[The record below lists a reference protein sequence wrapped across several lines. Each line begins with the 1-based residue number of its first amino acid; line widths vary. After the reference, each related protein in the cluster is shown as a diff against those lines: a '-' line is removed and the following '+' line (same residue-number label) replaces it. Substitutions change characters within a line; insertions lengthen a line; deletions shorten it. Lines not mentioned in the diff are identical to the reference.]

1 MTLTQRIAADHAAVL
16 EQLPET
22 VAPVERRRAAF
33 ALVGD
38 MGLPTSRDEN
48 WRYANLRALEKQRF
62 TPVLETLDASGLA
75 LPPAIEGFDRHVF
88 VDGRFAPHLSA
99 PVGERHGVTVRAQA
113 LSTTPLDELRGDAR
127 FAAVNLA
134 FATDA
139 LEVTATSADARGV
152 EVVFIAT
159 QPGQTAASYP
169 RLQVHTARGARLR
182 LIERHV
188 GPGDSAAFVN
198 AAITV
203 DLAEGSQLEH
213 VRWQSADPQTH
224 FIDTLLG
231 NVATDAAYTLHHVS
245 LGAQAA
251 RSTTRVRL
259 AGERATFRLGAVTVV
274 EGIQVC
280 DSYALVEHAAPAT
293 QTHETFRGV
302 AGGRSRVAFNGHIV
316 MRPGAVK
323 SASAQTLRSLLAG
336 PGAEANM
343 RPQLEIYTDDV
354 QASHGATAGK
364 LDDAMLF
371 YLLSRGIER
380 STAQSLLKWA
390 FLGEIVS
397 RIGIAPLRVQIEQAI
412 AAKFKGGDADV
423 ARELL

>member
-1 MTLTQRIAADHAAVL
+1 MTLSQRLADDHAAVIDR
-16 EQLPET
+16 LPDS
-22 VAPVERRRAAF
+22 VAPIERRRAAF
-33 ALVGD
+33 AVVSEA
-38 MGLPTSRDEN
+38 GLPTSRDEN
-48 WRYANLRALEKQRF
+48 WKYANLRALEKVRF
-62 TPVLETLDASGLA
+62 VPTIGATDDAALA
-75 LPPAIEGFDRHVF
+75 LPPSIEGFDRHVF
-88 VDGRFAPHLSA
+88 VDGRFAPGLS
-99 PVGERHGVTVRAQA
+99 VELGERDGVTVRAGA
-113 LSTTPLDELRGDAR
+113 LATTPLDELRGDAR

-139 LEVTATSADARGV
+139 LDVSATSATARGI
-152 EVVFIAT
+152 EVVFVAT
-159 QPGQTAASYP
+159 QAGQTAASYP
-169 RLQVHTARGARLR
+169 RLQVHAARGARLR
-182 LIERHV
+182 LIERHIGV
-188 GPGDSAAFVN
+188 GDVASFVN

-203 DLAEGSQLEH
+203 NLADGSQLEH
-213 VRWQSADPQTH
+213 VRWQAANPQAQ
-224 FIDTLLG
+224 FFDTLLG
-231 NVATDAAYTLHHVS
+231 TIATDAAYTLHHVS
-245 LGAQAA
+245 LGAQYA
-251 RSTTRVRL
+251 RSTSRVRL
-259 AGERATFRLGAVTVV
+259 AGERAAFRLGAVTVV

-280 DSYALVEHAAPAT
+280 DEYALVEHAAPGT

-316 MRPGAVK
+316 MRPGATK

-380 STAQSLLKWA
+380 TTAQSLLKWA

-397 RIGIAPLRVQIEQAI
+397 RIGIAPLRSQIEQAI
-412 AAKFKGGDADV
+412 AVKFKGGDADV